1 MQEKARFSIFT
12 HWVSHLGD
20 SRAKSYILFNLISIT
35 YSIFNLFFAINIQP
49 LLINTFPVRLSIIL
63 FYTTSLL
70 VILLLFF
77 PLNKN
82 FKIHRTLSDIMFAS
96 ILTALILLLY
106 SFSSSSNIPSFL
118 ILPLAFTVLISSLFV
133 ISFALMKIKY
143 GEIPKTLIEIRNKE
157 KSILIKNAFFLEW
170 LFFAS
175 LVSFQLIVLAY
186 TL

>member
-1 MQEKARFSIFT
+1 MQKKERFSIFT

-35 YSIFNLFFAINIQP
+35 YSIFNLLFAINIQS

-63 FYTTSLL
+63 FFTTSLL
-70 VILLLFF
+70 VVFLLFF
-77 PLNKN
+77 PLNRN
-82 FKIHRTLSDIMFAS
+82 YKIHRALSDIMFAS
-96 ILTALILLLY
+96 ILAALILLLY

-118 ILPLAFTVLISSLFV
+118 ILSLAFTTLISSLFV
-133 ISFALMKIKY
+133 ISVTLLKIKY
-143 GEIPKTLIEIRNKE
+143 GEIPKTLIEIRSKE
-157 KSILIKNAFFLEW
+157 KSILIKSAFFLEW
-170 LFFAS
+170 LFFTS